1 MLMEEALD
9 GAGLKPENISHT
21 LLVGG
26 STRIPIITKT
36 IELIIYYGHLPTKL
50 NTGVIYLLNTDI
62 EIYCYSILLIIF
74 ILINYRKKN

>member
-1 MLMEEALD
+1 MLNLGPLGEILYKLNPKFLIA
-9 GAGLKPENISHT
+9 
-21 LLVGG
+21 V
-26 STRIPIITKT
+26 TKT